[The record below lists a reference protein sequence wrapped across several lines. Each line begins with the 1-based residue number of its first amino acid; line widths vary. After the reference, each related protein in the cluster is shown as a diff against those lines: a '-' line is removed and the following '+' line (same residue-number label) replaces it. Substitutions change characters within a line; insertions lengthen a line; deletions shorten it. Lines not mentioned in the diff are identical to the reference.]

1 MAAQA
6 QAEERIRLRYVT
18 VPQEPSW
25 VPLLAVAHLGAD
37 EPRDEVTYAQLALRE
52 TWLSLD
58 QFIAD
63 IANGVVRTEPPPS
76 ALTNSRWARSFFPSG
91 NPYGECPGTLFQ
103 IPWSSMYIA
112 HPTGALVEYG
122 KPYHPD
128 PSDAIRQWLHIA
140 DWHGDS
146 DARTGHLLV
155 WIPERR
161 ACFRRVQRRSD
172 TTISVEIGTSI
183 EPLTLKGGWVADRVT
198 TPIDRAASDQT
209 IELDV
214 PVDATQLD
222 LFLMDPANIYDYHRE
237 GLGSFF
243 EHRTRVLGSNAA
255 IRATDDLLMA
265 IQRGED
271 QHIEFK
277 KAVDLGDPKKLQ
289 EVVKSVIAFSNSSSG
304 IIVIGVADDCEIVG
318 ISSSELHKWYGKAGH
333 RGTATP
339 TDPLKA
345 YATSVRKHINETIRP
360 SPAIQVEGREVA
372 GKALLTITVT
382 EGQDKPYQEITS
394 NAVWVRHGASNRQP
408 GQEELRALCGAGS
421 QGTFANSPDPFR

>member
-1 MAAQA
+1 M
-6 QAEERIRLRYVT
+6 
-18 VPQEPSW
+18 
-25 VPLLAVAHLGAD
+25 AHLGAD
-37 EPRDEVTYAQLALRE
+37 KPQDGVTYAQLALRE
-52 TWLSLD
+52 IWLSLD

-76 ALTNSRWARSFFPSG
+76 TLTNPRWARSFFPSG
-91 NPYGECPGTLFQ
+91 NPYGEYPGTLFQ
-103 IPWSSMYIA
+103 IPWSTTYIA

-140 DWHGDS
+140 DWHGNG
-146 DARTGHLLV
+146 DARTAHLLV

-161 ACFRRVQRRSD
+161 ACFRRIHRLSD
-172 TTISVEIGTSI
+172 TTISVDISTSI
-183 EPLTLKGGWVADRVT
+183 APLTLKGGWAADGVT
-198 TPIDRAASDQT
+198 TSIDSAVADQT

-222 LFLMDPANIYDYHRE
+222 LFLMDPTNTYDYHRE

-243 EHRTRVLGSNAA
+243 EHRARVLGPNAA

-277 KAVDLGDPKKLQ
+277 TAVDPSDPNKLK
-289 EVVKSVIAFSNSSSG
+289 EVVKSVIAFSNSGSG

-318 ISSSELHKWYGKAGH
+318 ISSSELHKWYGKTGRQRA
-333 RGTATP
+333 ATP

-345 YATSVRKHINETIRP
+345 YATSVRKHINENVRP
-360 SPAIQVEGREVA
+360 SPAIQVEDLEVA
-372 GKALLTITVT
+372 GKVLLTIAVT
-382 EGQDKPYQEITS
+382 EGSDKPYHDITS
-394 NAVWVRHGASNRQP
+394 NTVWVRHGASNRRP

-421 QGTFANSPDPFR
+421 PGIFAGSPGPVSVRQF